1 MKFARDGYSTILGI
15 FFISLILVLIGW
27 FLGSWISL
35 LMYLLA
41 IFSIIFTLYFFRD
54 PDRVIPDDEFAL
66 LAPADGKVLLV
77 EPVMEN
83 TYIKGKGTQVSIF
96 LSPLNVHVNRIPLSG
111 KIEYLNYIPGKYLV
125 AWHEKSSELNE
136 RSEIGLLHKS
146 GTKIFFK
153 QITGF
158 IARRITFHLTVG
170 DKVAAGDR
178 FGMMKFG
185 SRMDIIVPENVEIF
199 VKPGDITIA
208 GESLMGKIKPK
219 A

>member
-1 MKFARDGYSTILGI
+1 MKFAKDGYSTIFGI
-15 FFISLILVLIGW
+15 TFISIIIFLIGF
-27 FLGSWISL
+27 FLGSWISWVL
-35 LMYLLA
+35 YLVA
-41 IFSIIFTLYFFRD
+41 IVSIIFTLYFFRD
-54 PDRVIPDDEFAL
+54 PDRVIPEDPNL
-66 LAPADGKVLLV
+66 LIAPADGKVLLV

-83 TYIKGKGTQVSIF
+83 TYIKGRGTQISIF

-111 KIEYLNYIPGKYLV
+111 VIEYLNYFPGKYLV

-136 RSEIGLLHKS
+136 RSEIGLLHNS

-170 DKVAAGDR
+170 NEVKVGDR

-185 SRMDIIVPENVEIF
+185 SRMDIIVPSNISVT
-199 VKPGDITIA
+199 VKPGDITVA
-208 GESLMGKIKPK
+208 GESVMGKIVS
-219 A
+219 